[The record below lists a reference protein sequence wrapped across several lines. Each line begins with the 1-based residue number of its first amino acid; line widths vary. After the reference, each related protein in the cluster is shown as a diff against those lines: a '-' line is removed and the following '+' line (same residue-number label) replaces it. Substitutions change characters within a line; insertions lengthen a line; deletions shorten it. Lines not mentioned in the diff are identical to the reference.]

1 MRTEASG
8 KNARTSEAPGDMW
21 QAVDPHLWQG
31 RVDLDDGETARRWH
45 QCITRLAD
53 PLSGQAPGIR
63 GSALLGFACDAG
75 VARNHGRCGAAGGPA
90 ALRAALANAAW
101 HQQAP
106 AYDAGDVVCHGDAL
120 EAAQTAFGQRVAALL
135 AAGHRPLLIGGGHEM
150 AWGSWQ
156 GTALYGATRA
166 APEIGIINFDAHF
179 DLRAG
184 AQGSSGTPFR
194 QIAEDCAARGWPFHY
209 LCLGIARPANTAALF
224 ERASALGADWLEDT
238 QLAPWHL
245 EAARRHLAGFIARVD
260 ALHLSIDL
268 DVLPA
273 ASAPG
278 VSAPAARGIELAVLE
293 TLLDDVLAS
302 GKLWLA
308 EVAELNPQ
316 FDPDRRTTRLA
327 ARLISRLAV

>member
-1 MRTEASG
+1 
-8 KNARTSEAPGDMW
+8 MW
-21 QAVDPHLWQG
+21 QAADANLWRG
-31 RVDLDDGETARRWH
+31 RVDLDEGDHARRWH
-45 QCITRLAD
+45 QCVVPLAD
-53 PLSGQAPGIR
+53 PLCEQQSGAH
-63 GSALLGFACDAG
+63 GSALLGFAGDAG

-90 ALRAALANAAW
+90 ALRAALAHAAW
-101 HQQAP
+101 HQRSP
-106 AYDAGDVVCHGDAL
+106 VYDAGDVVCRGDAL
-120 EAAQTAFGQRVAALL
+120 EAAQAAFGMRVAALL

-156 GTALYGATRA
+156 GVAQHAAALPA
-166 APEIGIINFDAHF
+166 AALPAPRIGIVNFDAHF

-184 AQGSSGTPFR
+184 SRSSSGTPFR

-224 ERASALGADWLEDT
+224 ERAAALGADWLEDES
-238 QLAPWHL
+238 LAPWHV
-245 EAARRHLAGFIARVD
+245 ETARQKLAGFVARID

-278 VSAPAARGIELAVLE
+278 VSAPAARGVDLAVLE
-293 TLLDDVLAS
+293 TLIGDAVAS

-316 FDPDRRTTRLA
+316 FDIDGRTARLA
-327 ARLISRLAV
+327 ARLLTRLAL